1 MIIKF
6 LPHGKGDPFRAAAYV
21 MDDKDH
27 LNLPRTG
34 VEVLRGDPMTF
45 ASIAQSSPHKYRY
58 TSVVIA
64 WAAEDEV
71 GIDEINE
78 VLDAFEQHA
87 FAGLKPHQYHMTAVM
102 HEEENR
108 SRHIHVLIPRL
119 ELSTEKSL
127 NIAPPGHRHYFDPLR
142 DYFNHKY
149 DWARPDDP
157 ARARS
162 LQLQDHAL
170 KQNSAALRA
179 NLIEQPKAT
188 RIELINQFIEHR
200 MLQGV
205 VYDRPTVL
213 QALSEI
219 GTITR
224 VGQNYISLRTEAGTD
239 RLKAAY
245 YDEQFYLSDYLENQ
259 RRRDALGSPSNE
271 DSTKLAERTRALRE
285 AEQRIQDVRTKRQQY
300 NERTYRDPEP
310 LSASI
315 GDDQRIVYAVERT
328 FEKDT
333 TLQDPSREGVRTAEQ
348 SDGGNSST
356 DERSSTITF
365 GDLRDDRENQKI
377 GFEFLDVER
386 HTIQRDQS
394 TTQDEARSQHHRGNS
409 AEHHQNTYYYFSAL
423 ADPDFQQQPHLN
435 LHQHKRYLNARI
447 PYRVTISDSATTE
460 VVTTRKSSFEK
471 FSTNDEGRDQRSQQ
485 YHRIAEDL
493 PRQIAAIDRTI
504 EQRSTAQGSADPAV
518 SELFIQQHRR
528 ARSNKLIQYL
538 DAVVQRVSEYLSP
551 IRTVSNAVAEVYRG
565 KTQQL
570 LELFRDTKFDQ
581 LGKFAVSREKHRKR
595 VGQCAERSHEYE
607 QRFKQAHQFIS
618 TALDWSIQRI
628 FPKYRLSHF
637 INNIVQQHPDQ
648 DFTMMRVYAERV
660 DDQITDHIRF
670 LIDENK
676 KGNRYPTEEKLKF
689 AREFRLCTEK
699 LIQNIHLFKK
709 DDPNILGFLNTM
721 DHYMQMIDLNHPRP
735 HLKEE
740 NSPLINANDASRL
753 DMKDCMNELRS
764 YLEPYDHKKPHEETE
779 RKQDMKIV
787 PKTPEPKR
795 KNLRDLEL

>member
-45 ASIAQSSPHKYRY
+45 AAIAQSSPHKYRY

-71 GIDEINE
+71 GLDEINE

-170 KQNSAALRA
+170 KQNATALRA

-245 YDEQFYLSDYLENQ
+245 YDEQFYLSDYLEDQ
-259 RRRDALGSPSNE
+259 RRRDTLGSPSIK

-310 LSASI
+310 LSAAI
-315 GDDQRIVYAVERT
+315 GHDQRSTYAVESAV
-328 FEKDT
+328 EEVT
-333 TLQDPSREGVRTAEQ
+333 TLQDPSRGGERTAEQ
-348 SDGGNSST
+348 SDGGNTLT
-356 DERSSTITF
+356 DAKSSTITF
-365 GDLRDDRENQKI
+365 GDLRGDRENQKI
-377 GFEFLDVER
+377 SFEFLDVER
-386 HTIQRDQS
+386 HTIQRDQP
-394 TTQDEARSQHHRGNS
+394 TTQDETRSQYHRGDS
-409 AEHHQNTYYYFSAL
+409 AEHRQNTYIYFSAI
-423 ADPDFQQQPHLN
+423 ADTDFQQQSHFN

-447 PYRVTISDSATTE
+447 PYRVTTSDSATTAI
-460 VVTTRKSSFEK
+460 VTTRKSSFEK
-471 FSTNDEGRDQRSQQ
+471 LLARDEGRDQRSQQ
-485 YHRIAEDL
+485 YHRIAASL
-493 PRQIAAIDRTI
+493 SRQIATIDRTI
-504 EQRSTAQGSADPAV
+504 EQRATAQGSAYPTV

-538 DAVVQRVSEYLSP
+538 GAVVERVSEYLSP
-551 IRTVSNAVAEVYRG
+551 IRTVSNAVSEVYRG
-565 KTQQL
+565 KAQQL
-570 LELFRDTKFDQ
+570 FEQFRDATYDQ
-581 LGKFAVSREKHRKR
+581 LVKFAISREKHRKR
-595 VGQCAERSHEYE
+595 VRQCAERSHEYE

-637 INNIVQQHPDQ
+637 IDNIVQQHPDQ

-689 AREFRLCTEK
+689 AREFRLCSEK
-699 LIQNIHLFKK
+699 LIQNIHLFRK

-740 NSPLINANDASRL
+740 NTPLINANDASRL
-753 DMKDCMNELRS
+753 DIKDCMDEIRS
-764 YLEPYDHKKPHEETE
+764 YLEPYGRKKPHEETE
-779 RKQDMKIV
+779 RKQDMQIV

>member
-45 ASIAQSSPHKYRY
+45 AAIAQGSPHKYRY

-71 GIDEINE
+71 GLDEINE

-157 ARARS
+157 TRARS
-162 LQLQDHAL
+162 LQLQHHEL
-170 KQNSAALRA
+170 KQNAAALRA

-224 VGQNYISLRTEAGTD
+224 IGQNYISLRTEAGTD

-259 RRRDALGSPSNE
+259 RRTDALGSTSIKN
-271 DSTKLAERTRALRE
+271 STKLAERTRALRE
-285 AEQRIQDVRTKRQQY
+285 AEQRIQDVRARRQQY
-300 NERTYRDPEP
+300 NERTYQDPEHV
-310 LSASI
+310 SASI
-315 GDDQRIVYAVERT
+315 GDDQRIIYTVERT
-328 FEKDT
+328 LEQAT
-333 TLQDPSREGVRTAEQ
+333 TPKEQSRGGVRTAEQ
-348 SDGGNSST
+348 SNGGHSST
-356 DERSSTITF
+356 DAKSSGNAF
-365 GDLRDDRENQKI
+365 GNNTDARESPENAFQFINVQRDA
-377 GFEFLDVER
+377 
-386 HTIQRDQS
+386 IQRDQS
-394 TTQDEARSQHHRGNS
+394 TTQDEARSEYNRGN
-409 AEHHQNTYYYFSAL
+409 AAGHRQNTYLHFSAI
-423 ADPDFQQQPHLN
+423 ADPDLQQQSHSN
-435 LHQHKRYLNARI
+435 LQQHKRYLNARI
-447 PYRVTISDSATTE
+447 PYRVTTPNSTATT
-460 VVTTRKSSFEK
+460 VVTTRKSNFEQLLA
-471 FSTNDEGRDQRSQQ
+471 SDEGRDQRCQQ
-485 YHRIAEDL
+485 YHRIAANL
-493 PRQIAAIDRTI
+493 PSQIAAINRTI
-504 EQRSTAQGSADPAV
+504 EQRVKAQESTDPAV
-518 SELFIQQHRR
+518 SELLIQQHRR
-528 ARSNKLIQYL
+528 TKSNRFIQYL
-538 DAVVQRVSEYLSP
+538 GSVVERVSEYLSP
-551 IRTVSNAVAEVYRG
+551 IRTVSNAVSEVYRG

-570 LELFRDTKFDQ
+570 LELFRDTTFDQ
-581 LGKFAVSREKHRKR
+581 LGKFAISREKRRKR
-595 VGQCAERSHEYE
+595 IRQCAERSHEYE

-628 FPKYRLSHF
+628 FPKDNLSHF

-660 DDQITDHIRF
+660 DDQITAHIHF

-699 LIQNIHLFKK
+699 LSQNIHLFKQ
-709 DDPNILGFLNTM
+709 DDPNVIGFLNTM

-735 HLKEE
+735 HLNDA
-740 NSPLINANDASRL
+740 NSHLINANDASRL
-753 DMKDCMNELRS
+753 DIKDCINELRS
-764 YLEPYDHKKPHEETE
+764 HLEPNGHKKSDEEAE
-779 RKQDMKIV
+779 RKQDMQILS
-787 PKTPEPKR
+787 KTPESKR
-795 KNLRDLEL
+795 ENVRDLEL

>member
-45 ASIAQSSPHKYRY
+45 AAIAQSSPHKYRY

-71 GIDEINE
+71 GLDEINE

-170 KQNSAALRA
+170 KQNATALRA

-245 YDEQFYLSDYLENQ
+245 YDEQFYLSDYLEDQ
-259 RRRDALGSPSNE
+259 RRRDTLGSPSIK

-310 LSASI
+310 LSAAI
-315 GDDQRIVYAVERT
+315 GHDQRSTYAVESAV
-328 FEKDT
+328 EEVT
-333 TLQDPSREGVRTAEQ
+333 TLQDPSRGGERTAEQ
-348 SDGGNSST
+348 SDGGNTLT
-356 DERSSTITF
+356 DAKSSTITF
-365 GDLRDDRENQKI
+365 GDLRGDRENQKI
-377 GFEFLDVER
+377 SFEFLDVER
-386 HTIQRDQS
+386 HTIQRDQP
-394 TTQDEARSQHHRGNS
+394 TTQDETRSQYHRGDS
-409 AEHHQNTYYYFSAL
+409 AEHRQNTYIYFSAI
-423 ADPDFQQQPHLN
+423 ADTDFQQQSHFN

-447 PYRVTISDSATTE
+447 PYRVTTSDSATTAI
-460 VVTTRKSSFEK
+460 VTTRKSSFEK
-471 FSTNDEGRDQRSQQ
+471 LLARDEGRDQRSQQ
-485 YHRIAEDL
+485 YHRIAASL
-493 PRQIAAIDRTI
+493 SRQIATIDRTI
-504 EQRSTAQGSADPAV
+504 EQRVTAQRTADPAV
-518 SELFIQQHRR
+518 SNLFIQQHRR
-528 ARSNKLIQYL
+528 TKSNRFIQYL
-538 DAVVQRVSEYLSP
+538 GSVVERVSEYLSP
-551 IRTVSNAVAEVYRG
+551 IRTVSNAVSELYRG

-570 LELFRDTKFDQ
+570 LELFRDTTFDQ
-581 LGKFAVSREKHRKR
+581 LGKFAISREKHRKR
-595 VGQCAERSHEYE
+595 VRQCAERSHEYE
-607 QRFKQAHQFIS
+607 QRFKGAHQFIS
-618 TALDWSIQRI
+618 TALNWSRQRI

-648 DFTMMRVYAERV
+648 DFTMMKVYAERV
-660 DDQITDHIRF
+660 DDQIKDHIHY
-670 LIDENK
+670 LMEENK
-676 KGNRYPTEEKLKF
+676 KGNRYPAEEKLKF

-699 LIQNIHLFKK
+699 LSQNIHLFKK
-709 DDPNILGFLNTM
+709 DDPNLMGFLSTM
-721 DHYMQMIDLNHPRP
+721 DHYMHMIDLNHPRS
-735 HLKEE
+735 HLKEV
-740 NSPLINANDASRL
+740 NALPLNENDASRL
-753 DMKDCMNELRS
+753 DIKDSINELRS
-764 YLEPYDHKKPHEETE
+764 YLEPYGRKRSAEENE
-779 RKQDMKIV
+779 RKQDLQIV
-787 PKTPEPKR
+787 PKTPKPK
-795 KNLRDLEL
+795 KNNLRDLEF